1 MRLYYCLACARV
13 YYLREEAAYICSRN
27 HVPAVWK
34 DGRRHRYLISAR
46 ADTDKPP
53 WAVPPLVEEREVPQQ
68 DLVESWL
75 DVCKFPS
82 DTEYGDYRRH
92 FGYNAFGG
100 RHLTRE
106 DVVSK
111 YREYVLRLTEG

>member
-1 MRLYYCLACARV
+1 MKLYHWPTCARV
-13 YYLREEAAYICSRN
+13 YCLREEAAYICSRN
-27 HVPAVWK
+27 HVPALWK
-34 DGRRHRYLISAR
+34 DGRRHRYIISAR

-53 WAVPPLVEEREVPQQ
+53 WAVPDLVEEREMLQQ
-68 DLVESWL
+68 ELLESWI
-75 DVCKFPS
+75 DECKYPS

-106 DVVSK
+106 EVVNK
-111 YREYVLRLTEG
+111 YVDYVLRLTEG